1 MNADL
6 VLDIVEKVLLSRQL
20 SPIERV
26 ILRQSWQGKGYGE
39 MAQDSGYGSN
49 YFKEVG
55 SQLWHDLSEAVGQ
68 KVTKKNLHL
77 VLERY
82 QQNQGETN
90 EETKQSFLQAEPE
103 NTVVDLV
110 EENTFYTTEKNST
123 DTRTEIEYPGGPV
136 PLTSSLYINRLR
148 IEELAYKE
156 ISKPGCLIRIKA
168 PRKMGKS
175 SLLNRMIARAQT
187 SRYKIAYIDFQE
199 TDETLFTSL
208 DKFLRW
214 FCANVSRQLN
224 LNSKLDD
231 YWDEDMGS
239 KVSCKIYFEEY
250 LLEQINAPIVL
261 ALNEV
266 NTLFEHLQIAN
277 DFLSMLRFWH
287 EVGRTVEIWQNL
299 RLVIVHSTEIH
310 IPIKINQSPFN
321 VGLSIKLPQFTL
333 EEVQDLASRYGLNW
347 IDSSASQQLMAM
359 VGGHPYLINLAFYH
373 LYLGEM
379 TLQQLLETSPTAAG
393 IYSNH
398 LRNHL
403 AMVREQ
409 PELASAL
416 LQVVTAH
423 ESVQLDALAAFKLES
438 MGLIQLDG
446 NQAKPSC
453 QLYCLYFRQNLAEKH
468 LETQLQQSTPEK
480 QQVKLSNK
488 LEQKVQSVSRTYIK
502 QYLETSWQQWGKEC
516 LPLSLIVCEVD
527 YFKWYNDTHGYVSG
541 DGALQQITNAISQ
554 CIQQKQSSLVRYG
567 GTKFAAIL
575 PHVNANEVVEVG
587 ESMRDRVKSLRI
599 PYNLPG
605 IDGLPS
611 EVLSI
616 SVGVASVTPSSQNSP
631 DLLIN
636 AAEEALFQAKR
647 QGRDRVNVSST
658 LNEGVL
664 LTQHILHFPRHS

>member
-6 VLDIVEKVLLSRQL
+6 VLDIVEQVLLSRQL
-20 SPIERV
+20 SPIEKV
-26 ILRQSWQGKGYGE
+26 ILCQSWQGKGYGE
-39 MAQDSGYGSN
+39 MAKDSGYGSN

-55 SQLWHDLSEAVGQ
+55 SQLWHDLSEAIGQ
-68 KVTKKNLHL
+68 RVTKKNLHL
-77 VLERY
+77 VLARY
-82 QQNQGETN
+82 QQNEGEPKQ
-90 EETKQSFLQAEPE
+90 ETQHSFVQTQPE
-103 NTVVDLV
+103 NKAANSV
-110 EENTFYTTEKNST
+110 EDNTFYTEKSFV

-136 PLTSSLYINRLR
+136 PLNSSLYINRLR
-148 IEELAYKE
+148 IEEMAYKE
-156 ISKPGCLIRIKA
+156 ITKPGCLIRIKA

-175 SLLNRMIARAQT
+175 SLLNRMIACAQNYNY
-187 SRYKIAYIDFQE
+187 RIAYIDFQE

-224 LNSKLDD
+224 LNNKLDD

-250 LLEQINAPIVL
+250 LLEQINAPIFL

-266 NTLFEHLQIAN
+266 NRLFEHLQIAN

-299 RLVIVHSTEIH
+299 RLIIVHSTEIH
-310 IPIKINQSPFN
+310 IPLKINQSPFN

-347 IDSSASQQLMAM
+347 IDSRSSQQLMAM

-373 LYLGEM
+373 LHREEM

-416 LQVVTAH
+416 LQVVTAN

-453 QLYCLYFRQNLAEKH
+453 QLYRLYFSQQLVEKH
-468 LETQLQQSTPEK
+468 LDASMQQSTLEK

-488 LEQKVQSVSRTYIK
+488 VEQQVQSVSRTYIK
-502 QYLETSWQQWGKEC
+502 QYLETSWQQWRQEL
-516 LPLSLIVCEVD
+516 LPLSLIICEID
-527 YFKWYNDTHGYVSG
+527 YFKWYNDIHGYVAG
-541 DGALQQITNAISQ
+541 DAALQQITSAISQ

-575 PHVNANEVVEVG
+575 PYVNAKEVVKVG
-587 ESMRDRVKSLRI
+587 ENMRDKVKALGI

-616 SVGVASVTPSSQNSP
+616 SVGVVSVTPTTENSP

-647 QGRDRVNVSST
+647 QGRDRVHVSST
-658 LNEGVL
+658 LNERVS
-664 LTQHILHFPRHS
+664 LTQQVVHFPRYT

>member
-1 MNADL
+1 MNDDI
-6 VLDIVEKVLLSRQL
+6 VLDIVEQVLLSRQL
-20 SPIERV
+20 SPIEQV

-55 SQLWHDLSEAVGQ
+55 SQLWHDLSEAIGQ
-68 KVTKKNLHL
+68 RVTKKNLHL
-77 VLERY
+77 VLARY
-82 QQNQGETN
+82 QQNQGEPKESTQ
-90 EETKQSFLQAEPE
+90 QSFKQTAPE
-103 NTVVDLV
+103 NKAANSVGNNAFYKEKKYT
-110 EENTFYTTEKNST
+110 NTKAE
-123 DTRTEIEYPGGPV
+123 EIEYPGGPV
-136 PLTSSLYINRLR
+136 PLNSSLYVNRLR

-175 SLLNRMIARAQT
+175 SLLNRMIACAQND
-187 SRYKIAYIDFQE
+187 RYKIAYIDFQE

-224 LNSKLDD
+224 LNNKLDD

-250 LLEQINAPIVL
+250 VLEQINAPIVL

-266 NTLFEHLQIAN
+266 NRLFEHLQIAN

-310 IPIKINQSPFN
+310 IPLKINQSPFN

-347 IDSSASQQLMAM
+347 IDSKACQQLMVM

-373 LYLGEM
+373 LYRKEM
-379 TLQQLLETSPTAAG
+379 TLNRLLETSPTAAG

-403 AMVREQ
+403 ALVQEQ

-416 LQVVTAH
+416 LKVVSTE
-423 ESVQLDALAAFKLES
+423 ESVRLDALTAFKLES

-453 QLYCLYFRQNLAEKH
+453 QLYRLYFNQQLTEKH
-468 LETQLQQSTPEK
+468 TDAPQQLLTLEK
-480 QQVKLSNK
+480 QPVKLSNK
-488 LEQKVQSVSRTYIK
+488 VEPQLQSVSRTYIK
-502 QYLETSWQQWGKEC
+502 QSLEASWQQWRKEF
-516 LPLSLIVCEVD
+516 LLLSLIVCEVD

-541 DGALQQITNAISQ
+541 DAALQQIASAISQ
-554 CIQQKQSSLVRYG
+554 CIQQKQSSLLRYG

-575 PHVNANEVVEVG
+575 PYVNSMEVLQLG
-587 ESMRDRVKSLRI
+587 ESMRDSVKALGI

-616 SVGVASVTPSSQNSP
+616 SVGVASIMPGSDNSP

-636 AAEEALFQAKR
+636 SAEEALFQAK
-647 QGRDRVNVSST
+647 GKDAIAFISI
-658 LNEGVL
+658 L
-664 LTQHILHFPRHS
+664 L